1 MKFIIKNSS
10 QCTLSIQYV
19 EMYIDEAQKK
29 KSLKTYNHL
38 NWKNLIDQIIPKL
51 SGVYYAVRSIFYV
64 SKINTNQ
71 FAGSSSSTREFQN
84 LWFLVF
90 SAIWWLKPSSLRSWL
105 ETGEKAAR
113 LWDLT
118 NLKICAQGKNTVSSH
133 ATREKCAT
141 TAEIFTCHV
150 GEPVKQP

>member
-19 EMYIDEAQKK
+19 EMYIEEAPKK

-51 SGVYYAVRSIFYV
+51 SGVYYAVRSIFYG

-71 FAGSSSSTREFQN
+71 FAGSSSSM
-84 LWFLVF
+84 
-90 SAIWWLKPSSLRSWL
+90 
-105 ETGEKAAR
+105 
-113 LWDLT
+113 
-118 NLKICAQGKNTVSSH
+118 
-133 ATREKCAT
+133 
-141 TAEIFTCHV
+141 
-150 GEPVKQP
+150 